1 MRFQRM
7 IRDVRAVI
15 LGDVTGVTEKQPYIW
30 VVRETSK

>member
-1 MRFQRM
+1 M